1 MDPRE
6 WADEM
11 YERFVFS
18 GADMP
23 AIAAMDLGI
32 LTRQVHEMRED
43 DPELEGDA
51 SDEAIAMAIL
61 THARENAGADEPDA
75 N

>member
-11 YERFVFS
+11 YDRFVFS

-23 AIAAMDLGI
+23 AIAAMNLGT
-32 LTRQVHEMRED
+32 LTRQVHEMRQD
-43 DPELEGDA
+43 DPDEDTA
-51 SDEAIAMAIL
+51 SDAEIAIAII
-61 THARENAGADEPDA
+61 THAKKNADAGEPPT

>member
-23 AIAAMDLGI
+23 AIAAMDLGT
-32 LTRQVHEMRED
+32 LTRQVHEMREG
-43 DPELEGDA
+43 DPDEDAA

-61 THARENAGADEPDA
+61 THARENADTDKPRVD
-75 N
+75 

>member
-18 GADMP
+18 GADMD
-23 AIAAMDLGI
+23 AIARMNLGT

-43 DPELEGDA
+43 DPDEDDA

-61 THARENAGADEPDA
+61 AHAREHQYATQGA
-75 N
+75 